1 VAELTAFAYR
11 PGTSM
16 LHRLDARM
24 KLALVAAA
32 SLISLHLNFPAL
44 GLLSLPVL
52 TVAAGC
58 RRSIRIQLAELR
70 WIGLLLAFVFVARAL
85 STGGGAAVFSL
96 MGLGITGEGLREGSL
111 GCLRLALIFL
121 IGAVFMATTRSSE
134 IKAGIQWFLKPLPF
148 VSAERV
154 GTMLSLLVRFIP
166 LIFEEVSRASD
177 AQRARAVENRR
188 NALHRMVKLGV
199 PIMTRIFERSDQLAL
214 AMEARCYSEF
224 RTQPALTAGW
234 KDWVVFVLCLGW
246 LVAIQAV

>member
-1 VAELTAFAYR
+1 MAELTVFAYR
-11 PGTSM
+11 PGTSI
-16 LHRLDARM
+16 LHRLDVRM

-32 SLISLHLNFPAL
+32 SLISLHLDFPSL
-44 GLLSLPVL
+44 GLMSLPLL

-70 WIGLLLAFVFVARAL
+70 WIGLLLAFVFVARVL
-85 STGGGAAVFSL
+85 STDAGAAVFSL
-96 MGLGITGEGLREGSL
+96 MGLGITGPGLREGSL
-111 GCLRLALIFL
+111 VSLRLALIFL

-199 PIMTRIFERSDQLAL
+199 PIMTRIFARSDQLAV

-224 RTQPALTAGW
+224 RTQPALKAGW
-234 KDWVVFVLCLGW
+234 KDWVMFVLGFGW
-246 LVAIQAV
+246 LAALQAV